1 MSDPKQITPVNYS
14 KLLEEN
20 QKNVSDLIEEEM
32 QMN

>member
-1 MSDPKQITPVNYS
+1 MSDTKQPTPVNYS

-20 QKNVSDLIEEEM
+20 HKNVSDLIEDEM